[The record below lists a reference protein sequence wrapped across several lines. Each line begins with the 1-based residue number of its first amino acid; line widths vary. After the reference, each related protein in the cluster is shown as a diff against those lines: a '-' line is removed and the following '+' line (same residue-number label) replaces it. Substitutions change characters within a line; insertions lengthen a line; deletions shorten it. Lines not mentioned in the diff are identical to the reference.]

1 LIEIV
6 SSQNATFKLLKSLKQ
21 KKYRYKEEKFIL
33 EGYRFV
39 DDALNNNL
47 ASLGI
52 FFHEREWFE
61 LSDEAQ
67 KKYEQLSE
75 VYVLSMTLFEIVSET
90 ENSQGI
96 LGVFTIALKR
106 LDAVDSNT
114 SPFIVYCDRLQDP
127 GNLGTV
133 IRTAD
138 AAGVKDIII
147 NKGCVDVYNSKVL
160 RSTAGSILNVNLIF
174 VATDFDAIM
183 LLKDKGYHMI
193 VTDLA
198 SQYRYDEKEAYKIKN
213 CLVIG
218 NEGNGVSEEIKAH
231 ADVKVKIPIYGMAES
246 LNASVA
252 AGIMI
257 YKIRDLYVD

>member
-1 LIEIV
+1 LIEIT
-6 SSQNATFKLLKSLKQ
+6 SAQNTTFKLLKSLKQ
-21 KKYRYKEEKFIL
+21 KKYRYREEKFIL

-39 DDALNNNL
+39 DDALKNNL
-47 ASLGI
+47 SSLGV
-52 FFHEREWFE
+52 FFHERVWFE
-61 LSDEAQ
+61 LSDDKQ
-67 KKYEQLSE
+67 KSYEELSE
-75 VYVLSMTLFEIVSET
+75 VYILSIELFEMISET

-96 LGVFTIALKR
+96 LGVFQMVSTKLE
-106 LDAVDSNT
+106 DVDSEN
-114 SPFIVYCDRLQDP
+114 SPFLVYCDRLQDP

-138 AAGVKDIII
+138 AAGVKDIIV

-174 VATDFDAIM
+174 VASDLDAIT

-198 SQYRYDEKEAYKIKN
+198 SQYRYDEREAYKTKN

-218 NEGNGVSEEIKAH
+218 NEGNGVSEEIKTL
-231 ADVKVKIPIYGMAES
+231 ADVKVKIPIYGLAES

-257 YKIRDLYVD
+257 YKIRDLNAN